1 MPYILFSIVFLKGRE
16 RLVNI
21 KVVQIQVESRF
32 NIHIKYSFIGG
43 HSHIL
48 AGLPECAY
56 FPDGITRHSLRREI
70 LHTTSLC
77 WTNG

>member
-1 MPYILFSIVFLKGRE
+1 MFIYKLG
-16 RLVNI
+16 
-21 KVVQIQVESRF
+21 
-32 NIHIKYSFIGG
+32 FIGG

-56 FPDGITRHSLRREI
+56 FADGYTRHSLRWEI

-77 WTNG
+77 CSNGWADNIERKRPY